1 MCVRIFELK
10 YNCIKQLYNFPVGK
24 ARPNRCQGD
33 MGGTMVKKRIR
44 SYEAVMLA
52 LTAAVILALSL
63 LPTPG
68 PGVQADTG
76 SAAPRVEYTSAD
88 GRINLNAA
96 GAEELELLPGIGPA
110 RAEAIL
116 AHKAKYGDFKSEY
129 QLLAV
134 PGIDMDTLNGFIDYI
149 CVEDNYEDT
158 CG

>member
-1 MCVRIFELK
+1 M
-10 YNCIKQLYNFPVGK
+10 
-24 ARPNRCQGD
+24 
-33 MGGTMVKKRIR
+33 KKRIR
-44 SYEAVMLA
+44 SYEAAMLA
-52 LTAAVILALSL
+52 LTAAVIFALIL
-63 LPTPG
+63 LPTPD
-68 PGVQADTG
+68 PGVQVDTG
-76 SAAPRVEYTSAD
+76 SAAPRAEYTAAD

-96 GAEELELLPGIGPA
+96 DAEALELLPGIGA
-110 RAEAIL
+110 VKAEAIL